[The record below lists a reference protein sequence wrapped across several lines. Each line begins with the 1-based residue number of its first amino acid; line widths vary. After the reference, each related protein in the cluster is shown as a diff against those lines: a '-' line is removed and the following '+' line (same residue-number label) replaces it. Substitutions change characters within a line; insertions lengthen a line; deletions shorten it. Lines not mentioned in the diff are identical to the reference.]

1 MSDPESDAAFLEWL
15 ASTLPAYE
23 TQKAERLKECAKNIR
38 QLIANLGGLRE
49 AD

>member
-1 MSDPESDAAFLEWL
+1 MSDPESDAQFLEWL
-15 ASTLPAYE
+15 ATTLPAYE

-38 QLIANLGGLRE
+38 QLVQRMVEFRE